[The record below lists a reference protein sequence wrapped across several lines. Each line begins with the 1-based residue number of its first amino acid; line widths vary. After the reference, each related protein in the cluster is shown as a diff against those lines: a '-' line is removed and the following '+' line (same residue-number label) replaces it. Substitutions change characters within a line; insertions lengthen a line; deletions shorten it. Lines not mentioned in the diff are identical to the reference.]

1 MKRCAGAR
9 VRPWFRGVGA
19 VIVFLLGA
27 IGAPPPAARAEA
39 NFPAEAEAV
48 AATTA
53 PGTPIAV
60 EQIGVARLPDLAAAA
75 AQRQPAAPAALS
87 DRAAL
92 IAELP
97 LRTHP
102 PALKLS
108 AGGEISAAAA
118 ESLRLRFV
126 PRALSRSLA
135 PQSAPALFGF
145 SGLDALDSA
154 IGNGL
159 NVNSP
164 SVGYAIEPPDQGL
177 CVGNNLVVEQVNLVM
192 SVYAASGGQTVAPTP
207 LNVIF
212 GVPATD
218 FTTDPKCYY
227 DKPTNTFFMSLT
239 DLGNQ
244 NGPTSL
250 LVAAM
255 NASTLTVHSYAIPTT
270 DDGSNGIKHPGCPCF
285 GDQPLLGA
293 DQYGVY
299 VTTNE
304 FPVSPSSNQFNG
316 AQIYVLSKADLAAGV
331 TTIGGLFIPAPIPLA
346 EGVAYSMQPAASPDG
361 VFDTDNG
368 GTEFM
373 MSALDFGGVG
383 DTRIAV
389 WALTDTC
396 AIPSTTISPC
406 GGAVGLTVPPPLV
419 RMGPYADPPPAAQ
432 EAGPIPYGDAVGNSL
447 EKIDTGDDRMQ
458 QVVYAGGKLYAG
470 LNTAVIVGGRL
481 HAGIRTYRVIPNF
494 RRFRTRFGVVQK
506 FIARPFGRGVLARA
520 GADVYYPSIGVTANG
535 RAVMTFSLSGADNYP
550 SAGWVSLYL
559 TGRPWIHFAA
569 AGAGPDDGFTG
580 YPNAFSR
587 SKGIGRWGDY
597 TAATAIGNQIWMA
610 AEFIGNACSP
620 AIYATD
626 PLCGGTRAPD
636 ANWNTFISEFVFTSS
651 RYFGGP

>member
-1 MKRCAGAR
+1 M
-9 VRPWFRGVGA
+9 RPWFGGA
-19 VIVFLLGA
+19 AAAIFLLLGA
-27 IGAPPPAARAEA
+27 LDAPPPAVCAAV
-39 NFPAEAEAV
+39 NPPAEAAV
-48 AATTA
+48 ATTA

-60 EQIGVARLPDLAAAA
+60 EQIGSARLPDLAAAVVN
-75 AQRQPAAPAALS
+75 RQPAAPAARS

-92 IAELP
+92 IAALP

-108 AGGEISAAAA
+108 GGGEISAAAA
-118 ESLRLRFV
+118 GSLRLRFV
-126 PRALSRSLA
+126 PRAFSRRLA
-135 PQSAPALFGF
+135 PQSAPALIGF
-145 SGLDALDSA
+145 PGLDALDSA

-164 SVGYAIEPPDQGL
+164 SAGYAIEPPDQGL
-177 CVGNNLVVEQVNLVM
+177 CVGNNRVVEQVNLVM
-192 SVYAASGGQTVAPTP
+192 SVYAASGGQIVAPIP
-207 LNVIF
+207 LNTVF

-227 DKPTNTFFMSLT
+227 DQPTNTFFMSLT

-244 NGPTSL
+244 SGPTWL

-255 NASTLTVHSYAIPTT
+255 NASTLAIHSYAIPTT
-270 DDGSNGIKHPGCPCF
+270 DDGSNGVNHHGCPCF

-304 FPVSPSSNQFNG
+304 FPVSLSSNQFNG
-316 AQIYVLSKADLAAGV
+316 AQIYVLSKADLAAGA
-331 TTIGGLFIPAPIPLA
+331 TTIGGLLIQGPIPLA
-346 EGVAYSMQPAASPDG
+346 EGVAYSIQPAASPDG

-396 AIPSTTISPC
+396 AIPSTTASPC
-406 GGAVGLTVPPPLV
+406 GGAVGLTMPPPIV
-419 RMGPYADPPPAAQ
+419 RMGTYADPPPAVQA
-432 EAGPIPYGDAVGNSL
+432 AGPIPYGDAVGNPL
-447 EKIDTGDDRMQ
+447 EKIDTGDDRLQ
-458 QVVYAGGKLYAG
+458 QVVYADGKLYAG
-470 LNTAVIVGGRL
+470 LTTAVIVGGRL
-481 HAGIRTYRVIPNF
+481 HAGIRTYRVIPRF
-494 RRFRTRFGVVQK
+494 RRFRTRFGVIQK
-506 FIARPFGRGVLARA
+506 FIARPFGGSVLARA
-520 GADVYYPSIGVTANG
+520 GADVYYPSIGVSANG
-535 RAVMTFSLSGADNYP
+535 RAVMAFSLSGADYYP
-550 SAGWVSLYL
+550 SAGWVPLYL

-569 AGAGPDDGFTG
+569 AGAGPDDGFSG
-580 YPNAFSR
+580 YPNAFPQSN
-587 SKGIGRWGDY
+587 GVGRWGDY

-636 ANWNTFISEFVFTSS
+636 ANWDTFISELMVPNG
-651 RYFGGP
+651 RLIGGP